1 MTCLGFPKKAKNTSV
16 QIWPR
21 FVGWSIST
29 SVDPFICWLVG
40 LSVYAFVNCLVLS
53 SIRQLFHLVIHSY
66 ECLFVQLLIHPPN
79 WLAIYKPILHPF
91 VSPHIRPFFFFKAYL
106 NITSVPHLV
115 PQIRSICSICRRF
128 TYNLKAY
135 SIIMTLVSLSV
146 YHAYQ

>member
-16 QIWPR
+16 QILPR

-29 SVDPFICWLVG
+29 SVDPFNCWLVS
-40 LSVYAFVNCLVLS
+40 LSVYAIVNCLVLS
-53 SIRQLFHLVIHSY
+53 SIRQLFHLFIYSY
-66 ECLFVQLLIHPPN
+66 QCLFVQLFIHPPN
-79 WLAIYKPILHPF
+79 WLATYKPILYPF
-91 VSPHIRPFFFFKAYL
+91 VYPHVRPFFFFNDYL
-106 NITSVPHLV
+106 KITSVPHLV
-115 PQIRSICSICRRF
+115 SQIRSICSICRRF

>member
-29 SVDPFICWLVG
+29 SVDPFTCWLVS
-40 LSVYAFVNCLVLS
+40 LSAYAFVNCLVLS
-53 SIRQLFHLVIHSY
+53 SIRQLFHLFIYSY
-66 ECLFVQLLIHPPN
+66 QCLFVQLFIHPPN
-79 WLAIYKPILHPF
+79 WLAIYEPILHPF
-91 VSPHIRPFFFFKAYL
+91 VYPHICPFFLLNAYFK
-106 NITSVPHLV
+106 ITSVPHSV
-115 PQIRSICSICRRF
+115 FKIRSICSIFRRF

-135 SIIMTLVSLSV
+135 SMIMTLVSLSV